1 MLLYGITLE
10 VLYAYKLQINI
21 NINKVFKDP
30 RPFEIVARATSLDL
44 WIFKLYENLTNSV
57 AILQA
62 TEKALLFYL
71 WHKSHA

>member
-1 MLLYGITLE
+1 MTLTKAPIEPYSCRIAVYISQIQADTYDMLLYGITLE

-44 WIFKLYENLTNSV
+44 
-57 AILQA
+57 
-62 TEKALLFYL
+62 
-71 WHKSHA
+71 